1 MSEIIFGPVNSR
13 RFGKSL
19 GIDLSPA
26 LKQCN
31 FDCVYCELKGA
42 KTVGKMKN
50 VVSVQDVIVALKTA
64 LKKYKDLDVITITAN
79 GEPTLYPHLD
89 ELILEINKIKRD
101 NRLLILSNGANIV
114 DKNIANALS
123 KIDIVKLSLDC
134 ASKKCF
140 KKIDRPYSS
149 IDLDEVVESMK
160 SFSKNYKG
168 SLVVEILVV
177 KGINDKD
184 EEFEKLNTI
193 LNEIKPDRVDI
204 STIDRPP
211 AYSVQ
216 RVETSRLKEL
226 SEKLENLHVSIVYR
240 KDYEGKKESFGE
252 AEILNLISKRPQSES
267 DIELCFDDDS
277 KRKFQDMLKKNII
290 KEKMIVG
297 TKFFVVSVSNQ
308 E

>member
-19 GIDLSPA
+19 GIDLSPSF
-26 LKQCN
+26 KQCN

-42 KTVGKMKN
+42 KTVDKMQD
-50 VVSVQDVIVALKTA
+50 VVSVIDVIDALKMA
-64 LKKYKDLDVITITAN
+64 LKKHKDLDVITITAN
-79 GEPTLYPHLD
+79 GEPTLYPYLD
-89 ELILEINKIKRD
+89 ELILEINRIKQE

-114 DKNIANALS
+114 DKNIARALS

-140 KKIDRPYSS
+140 KKIDRPYSN
-149 IDLDEVVESMK
+149 IDLDEVIESMK
-160 SFSKNYKG
+160 SFSRDYKG
-168 SLVVEILVV
+168 SLVIEILVV

-184 EEFEKLNTI
+184 EEFKKLNTI

-216 RVETSRLKEL
+216 RVETSKLKEL
-226 SEKLENLHVSIVYR
+226 SEKLENLHVSIAYR
-240 KDYEGKKESFGE
+240 KDYEGKKESFSE
-252 AEILNLISKRPQSES
+252 AGILNLISKRPQSKS
-267 DIELCFDDDS
+267 DIKLYFDDNS
-277 KRKFQDMLKKNII
+277 KVKFQNMLKKGII
-290 KEKMIVG
+290 KEEVIAG
-297 TKFFVVSVSNQ
+297 TKFFVV
-308 E
+308 